1 MFNTSETIK
10 DLESIEGRRLLHEF
24 FHDRRVKN
32 FSEIRTLFECWKV
45 CRSATN
51 IQLGDGRRMRFESS
65 LGMKLGTRVFF
76 EEIVSTYYYNTIQG
90 LVYFGAMLVL
100 VGVGLYLS
108 GYDLLFALGGLAIEA
123 LFLLLLATVTAF
135 SRNDEPGTA
144 VTPTGLSDTLISS
157 INSSIREMTT
167 AVSDLFRLI
176 SQTDIRQDV
185 LLTKLTENYS
195 RINSDNARKYLDRM
209 DQTNALFR
217 EQAEATQALL
227 HNLLQQQQ
235 QMAQQTRRL
244 LNQADAQAGAEA

>member
-1 MFNTSETIK
+1 LFNTSETIK
-10 DLESIEGRRLLHEF
+10 DLESNEGRRLLHEF

-32 FSEIRTLFECWKV
+32 FSEIRTLFECWRV
-45 CRSATN
+45 CRTATN
-51 IQLGDGRRMRFESS
+51 IQLGDGRRLRFESS

-76 EEIVSTYYYNTIQG
+76 EEIVSTYYYNVIQG

-135 SRNDEPGTA
+135 SRNEDAGPTA
-144 VTPTGLSDTLISS
+144 APLGLSENLISS

-167 AVSDLFRLI
+167 AVSDLFRLV

-185 LLTKLTENYS
+185 LLTKLTEGYS
-195 RINSDNARKYLDRM
+195 KMNGDHARRYLEKM

-227 HNLLQQQQ
+227 HNLIQQQQ
-235 QMAQQTRRL
+235 QAAQQTRL
-244 LNQADAQAGAEA
+244 LLSHIDEQKGAKL